1 MKTYRVSGPFPFRGH
16 APGSTF
22 EADPKDT
29 VVVRAVTRGSITATD
44 GVATTTTP
52 EPVAPVAEDST
63 DTQEKAPAPPP
74 KTHPAGQQAGDKEK
88 K

>member
-29 VVVRAVTRGSITATD
+29 TVVRAVTRGSITA
-44 GVATTTTP
+44 
-52 EPVAPVAEDST
+52 E
-63 DTQEKAPAPPP
+63 EKAAAPAP
-74 KTHPAGQQAGDKEK
+74 KTHPSGDDAGSKEK
-88 K
+88 N